1 MDNGTRR
8 PSSAPAGKRFKP
20 KSPTRVVATPHRR
33 HSSRQGARVRPSSY
47 TAHQRSARS
56 TSRGHRRVSRQRRS
70 PIPFVVA
77 GLVVIVLLVFA
88 VPRVVSLVTNGG
100 VEAGQKVEVT
110 IPDGASGDGIVNRL
124 LKAHVIE
131 DAKSYYAA
139 VKDQGAESKLQPG
152 SYSFTTL
159 MDPAL
164 VVKQLVKGPNAASKL
179 VVPEGLT
186 VKQVAA
192 RVSKAYGI
200 SSDDFL
206 AQAKASNYVD
216 RFTFL
221 KSVSDDSLEG
231 FLCPKTYTLAGS
243 KISADTVISAMLEQY
258 QKEYAS
264 LDFTRAEAVLKN
276 TYGIDLNDYQILI
289 LASIV
294 EREALTDAQR
304 FKVSSTFYN
313 RLKADMPLQ
322 SDAVMGYVTGGAV
335 SADDL
340 KKESPYNTYLNKG
353 LPPTPI
359 CSPSL
364 KSLKATLSP
373 ADTDYLYFFITNKSE
388 YFSQTYDQHLQA
400 IEENK

>member
-33 HSSRQGARVRPSSY
+33 HSSRQGARVRPSTY
-47 TAHQRSARS
+47 TAHQRSVRS
-56 TSRGHRRVSRQRRS
+56 ASRGHRRVSRQRRS
-70 PIPFVVA
+70 PIPFVVS

-388 YFSQTYDQHLQA
+388 YFSRTYDQHLQA